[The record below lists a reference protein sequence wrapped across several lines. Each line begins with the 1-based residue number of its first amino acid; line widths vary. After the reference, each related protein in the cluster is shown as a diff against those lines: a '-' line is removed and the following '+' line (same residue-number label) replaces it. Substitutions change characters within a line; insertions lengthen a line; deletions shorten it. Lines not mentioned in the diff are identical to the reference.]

1 MNPVR
6 AFVHK
11 QFPDEGKRRKV
22 PVFLLFVFL
31 ASVLW
36 LLIKL
41 SDEYT
46 YTLSIPVSFNDLP
59 ADVWMSAQADKQ
71 LNLSLRSHGFAI
83 VRLKYFKRINSLE
96 ISLDEIPWRKRS
108 QTEYYIHTTNL
119 RSLTA
124 DMLNIS
130 EGEIDFEESEIR
142 LRVYPLQQKKVAVH
156 ARVSYQYAAGYN
168 SIAGPQ
174 LSPDSV
180 LVYGPPDI
188 LDTLRCIHANTVN
201 LNEVNA
207 HLRQKIRLSFDT
219 SLLRIEPEEIM
230 LEIKA
235 ERFTESSFQLNIH
248 VPEAKPGIKI
258 FPEMT
263 VVRFMLG
270 VNDYPRTMPNDFRVE
285 LDTASL
291 HQYPDY
297 LPLKL
302 TQQPDWVKSV
312 TINPDFVEYIL
323 INP

>member
-6 AFVHK
+6 EFVHK

-46 YTLSIPVSFNDLP
+46 YTLSIPVSFKDLP
-59 ADVWMSAQADKQ
+59 ADVWKSGQTDRQ
-71 LNLSLRSHGFAI
+71 LNIALRSHGFAI
-83 VRLKYFKRINSLE
+83 VRLKYFKRINSLV
-96 ISLDEIPWRKRS
+96 ISLDEVPWRKRS
-108 QTEYYIHTTNL
+108 QTEYYINTTNL

-124 DMLNIS
+124 NLLNIS

-156 ARVSYQYAAGYN
+156 ARVSYQYAVGFN
-168 SIAGPQ
+168 SIKGPQ

-180 LVYGPPDI
+180 LVYGPPDV
-188 LDTLRCIHANTVN
+188 LDTLQFIHADAVN

-207 HLRQKIRLSFDT
+207 PLRQKLRLSYDT
-219 SLLRIEPEEIM
+219 SLLRTEPEEIV

-248 VPEAKPGIKI
+248 VPESKPGIKI

-263 VVRFMLG
+263 VVRFMLS
-270 VNDYPRTMPNDFRVE
+270 VSDYPETMPNDFRVE

-302 TQQPDWVKSV
+302 TRQPDWVKNL